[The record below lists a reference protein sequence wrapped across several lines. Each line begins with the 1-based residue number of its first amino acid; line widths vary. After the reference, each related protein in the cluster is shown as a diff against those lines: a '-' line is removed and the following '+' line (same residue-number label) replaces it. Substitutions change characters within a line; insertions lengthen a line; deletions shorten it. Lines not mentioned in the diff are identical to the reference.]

1 MRRLQALWASRT
13 HREQTIL
20 AGLGLLIAMVVVW
33 YGVIQPVQN
42 WQDSATFER
51 QAAEAR
57 LLRVTRQ
64 IEHARAYAQ
73 TGINARSTLEQ
84 AARQAGVQ
92 VQIATS
98 GSGLGF
104 ELDRIPSE
112 SGRAFLVHLE
122 RAKLSP
128 KALRIDAY
136 EDGTLRISGQ
146 TG

>member
-1 MRRLQALWASRT
+1 MKRLQALWVSRT
-13 HREQTIL
+13 HREQIML

-33 YGVIQPVQN
+33 YGFIKPVQN
-42 WQDSATFER
+42 WQDSAAVER

-64 IEHARAYAQ
+64 LEHARAYAQ
-73 TGINARSTLEQ
+73 GGNNTRSTLEQ

-98 GSGLGF
+98 GSGLSF
-104 ELDRIPSE
+104 EMDRISSE
-112 SGRAFLVHLE
+112 SGRAFLVHME

>member
-1 MRRLQALWASRT
+1 MRRLQDLWASRT
-13 HREQTIL
+13 HREQIML
-20 AGLGLLIAMVVVW
+20 AGLGLLIVMVVVW
-33 YGVIQPVQN
+33 YGVIQPVRY
-42 WQDSATFER
+42 WQDSAAFER

-64 IEHARAYAQ
+64 IEHARAYAKN
-73 TGINARSTLEQ
+73 GSNARSTLEQ
-84 AARQAGVQ
+84 AARLAGVQ
-92 VQIATS
+92 VQISTQ
-98 GSGLGF
+98 GTGLSF